1 MEGYKFIAGAICPS
15 CKEQDSIVL
24 KDDDSEVKC
33 ISCNSLIPENL
44 RTQIH
49 SRRFSVNPN
58 NIIDIVLSIILASKM
73 RLQLSI

>member
-33 ISCNSLIPENL
+33 ISCNYFE
-44 RTQIH
+44 
-49 SRRFSVNPN
+49 RRN
-58 NIIDIVLSIILASKM
+58 DKDLGSIKIM
-73 RLQLSI
+73 DD

>member
-33 ISCNSLIPENL
+33 ISCNYIEL
-44 RTQIH
+44 RDDKDLGSIK
-49 SRRFSVNPN
+49 
-58 NIIDIVLSIILASKM
+58 IIDD
-73 RLQLSI
+73 

>member
-33 ISCNSLIPENL
+33 ISCNYFEL
-44 RTQIH
+44 RDCLLYT
-49 SRRFSVNPN
+49 S
-58 NIIDIVLSIILASKM
+58 DAADE
-73 RLQLSI
+73 